1 MWREKVSASW
11 RGDKSKVQFN
21 ILERPSFSPL
31 FNVLMRR
38 ENAAFISP
46 ANSSVIREEWREG
59 EKRKREGWRGGKIG
73 REGRG
78 CWSGMQH
85 WNKADR
91 DGAMWKKKSDRS
103 RNLTGTIDFFF
114 LPSLEC
120 FLPPAASSQSAAI
133 WEATWDARQ
142 LIGYLLSI
150 LLFLLF
156 SPSCSFFKSPSQF
169 PIISAQ
175 QFFFFFSW
183 NFHPGDLSLLSVGLQ
198 RHDSPALSDFSLRLF
213 SLKSR
218 RLIFSSFLSLMMMT
232 VNAHVEDA
240 VWAVLR
246 RWQVTIWKFA
256 TEVLSSYVAAFR
268 DKQDALSL
276 PLPRWCLNW
285 LHLHCIAPKW
295 NHGIKRTKAA
305 TNNYL
310 HYQSIC
316 QQFSILGDKMSDNS
330 EMCPSQALV

>member
-1 MWREKVSASW
+1 MVPC
-11 RGDKSKVQFN
+11 G
-21 ILERPSFSPL
+21 
-31 FNVLMRR
+31 
-38 ENAAFISP
+38 
-46 ANSSVIREEWREG
+46 
-59 EKRKREGWRGGKIG
+59 
-73 REGRG
+73 
-78 CWSGMQH
+78 
-85 WNKADR
+85 
-91 DGAMWKKKSDRS
+91 KKSDRS

-276 PLPRWCLNW
+276 PLPRWCLSTDSIFTASPPNETMESSE
-285 LHLHCIAPKW
+285 LKLQLTIICIINQSVNNFQFWVIKCQITVKCVHHKLLFSLTSSPNPKDIHYERRVW
-295 NHGIKRTKAA
+295 K
-305 TNNYL
+305 TNVLTFSQSETRYLCLKTWQLIISQNY
-310 HYQSIC
+310 YQLI
-316 QQFSILGDKMSDNS
+316 N
-330 EMCPSQALV
+330 